1 LNKKGKRLWKI
12 QSFKR
17 INNLKFLKQKLSPKR
32 KKYFHKWDLRHISI
46 GKNISIKKKVLIPEG
61 KVIRNKLFYN
71 FLIRKYTSNENT
83 SFKEVHISWYLSIK
97 KSLSFTLVTF
107 DKKSLYN
114 MDRNFSKT
122 YKTFFNIDNVLLKS
136 YPLKKTCKLQTL
148 LKSPHVNKKA
158 QQHFSKIE
166 YSKTYSFTFD
176 SNKVSLE
183 KIHLLL
189 SRLINL
195 NLINIKF
202 KVHYSYK

>member
-1 LNKKGKRLWKI
+1 
-12 QSFKR
+12 
-17 INNLKFLKQKLSPKR
+17 
-32 KKYFHKWDLRHISI
+32 
-46 GKNISIKKKVLIPEG
+46 
-61 KVIRNKLFYN
+61 
-71 FLIRKYTSNENT
+71 
-83 SFKEVHISWYLSIK
+83 
-97 KSLSFTLVTF
+97 
-107 DKKSLYN
+107 